1 MTKKK
6 IMIPVI
12 IAVVVIVLV
21 AAAAA
26 GYNVYRYP
34 ASARTLTDN
43 SLSEEQT
50 LALCDEIVARE
61 QKDVL
66 VAYLSHSGT
75 TRGVAE
81 ALSGQ
86 IGADL
91 FEMRPKSLMAT
102 IDEAV
107 PPNLLFREAKGSI
120 VSRGSQR
127 PQNRTP
133 LCSVA
138 FGASPLGYCRKLPY
152 PFLLPDR
159 FSPVRFFLYTNSSI
173 PCTQRF

>member
-12 IAVVVIVLV
+12 IAVVVIVLI
-21 AAAAA
+21 AAAAV

-50 LALCDEIVARE
+50 LALCDEIAARE

-75 TRGVAE
+75 TRGEAE

-107 PPNLLFREAKGSI
+107 PPNLLFREAMVK
-120 VSRGSQR
+120 R
-127 PQNRTP
+127 
-133 LCSVA
+133 L
-138 FGASPLGYCRKLPY
+138 
-152 PFLLPDR
+152 FL
-159 FSPVRFFLYTNSSI
+159 FI
-173 PCTQRF
+173 

>member
-50 LALCDEIVARE
+50 ALCDEIAARE

-66 VAYLSHSGT
+66 VAYLSHSGA

-120 VSRGSQR
+120 KC
-127 PQNRTP
+127 
-133 LCSVA
+133 LE
-138 FGASPLGYCRKLPY
+138 
-152 PFLLPDR
+152 
-159 FSPVRFFLYTNSSI
+159 
-173 PCTQRF
+173 

>member
-12 IAVVVIVLV
+12 IAVVVIVLIAAV
-21 AAAAA
+21 AV

-50 LALCDEIVARE
+50 LALCDEIAARE

-75 TRGVAE
+75 TRGEAE

-107 PPNLLFREAKGSI
+107 PPNLLFREAM
-120 VSRGSQR
+120 
-127 PQNRTP
+127 
-133 LCSVA
+133 VA
-138 FGASPLGYCRKLPY
+138 
-152 PFLLPDR
+152 
-159 FSPVRFFLYTNSSI
+159 
-173 PCTQRF
+173 